1 MLGLAAPVIGTSALS
16 FAGVP
21 FTSAT
26 RKHSIFSIGNF
37 IAGKQSTFLAPAE
50 EPQGELSARQGFSS
64 GPALAGAAAGQRQG
78 RGVAPRGVPAPCL
91 APALPA
97 RCFSPKRTGIF
108 SLYLGELRGSG
119 CNFYFH
125 NHSGQTS
132 PRFVMAVFLRFSAL
146 HPIPGPGKHLGGF
159 TGHANGQRYIL
170 HGDFPRDTVS
180 GVLQTWDTLDH
191 MGLSKNH
198 LKATAFLN
206 SIF

>member
-1 MLGLAAPVIGTSALS
+1 MLS

-37 IAGKQSTFLAPAE
+37 IAGKQSTFLASAE
-50 EPQGELSARQGFSS
+50 EPEAELFAHHGFSP
-64 GPALAGAAAGQRQG
+64 GPAPAGAAGGQRL
-78 RGVAPRGVPAPCL
+78 L
-91 APALPA
+91 AVSPHRALPPTLPA
-97 RCFSPKRTGIF
+97 HCFAPKRTGIF
-108 SLYLGELRGSG
+108 SLHLGELRGSG
-119 CNFYFH
+119 CSFHFH

-170 HGDFPRDTVS
+170 HGDFPRETLS
-180 GVLQTWDTLDH
+180 GLL
-191 MGLSKNH
+191 
-198 LKATAFLN
+198 
-206 SIF
+206 